1 MGKRGKKRRKRMPN
15 DAQILLRVPAELRR
29 TLEERADLDERSLA
43 DYCRLILKRYVEG
56 KGR

>member
-1 MGKRGKKRRKRMPN
+1 MPN

-29 TLEERADLDERSLA
+29 TLEERADMDERSLA
-43 DYCRLILKRYVEG
+43 DYCRLVLKRHIEG